1 MMTKSFENL
10 RARLKII
17 RRVAMVITFAITF
30 YLGRVFSHPNAWFMR
45 ATETDSPSPGGE
57 GRGEGGLQT
66 KIQLHFKIFRQALNR
81 CLSELADRTAI
92 QSI

>member
-1 MMTKSFENL
+1 MMTKWFENL

-17 RRVAMVITFAITF
+17 RRVARAIPFAIAF
-30 YLGRVFSHPNAWFMR
+30 YLGKVFSHPNAWFTK
-45 ATETDSPSPGGE
+45 ATETVSPSPGGE
-57 GRGEGGLQT
+57 GREGGLQT
-66 KIQLHFKIFRQALNR
+66 KIQLPFKIFRPALSP